1 MILKTTGGRD
11 MKFLSSSEWG
21 TESFIPNSGL
31 GRLSESGIPVTNY
44 SAYGVPAVTSV
55 IRSPADLIATMPF
68 LTYTKSAPGDDS
80 GWRARAED
88 SWQWEL
94 LHERPCEECDPF
106 QFFYDLEVSM
116 EATQNSFIQ
125 KAKLPDGQV
134 VALYVLD
141 PQRVRVYRD
150 PDDASRKLFDI
161 YISPSKIQKGLTT
174 EDILHVRGFTL
185 RPGDVAGTSLL
196 DICRDPVGSA
206 IAMQKFEGDYFR
218 NHAVPPIFFTG
229 SKNKQQAQ
237 DIADLHNAK
246 HRGAGQQWK
255 AGSLWGDTDVKIV
268 PLSMKDAM
276 FVESKNMS
284 IEDICRIWRW
294 PRALMEIG
302 EVREPTMDWNVID
315 SHMLKIYILPRL
327 RRIERAFAADPDMYF
342 GSNLY
347 GEFLTDSL
355 ERGDV
360 HSRYDA
366 YRLARQGGWV
376 TANEL
381 RAKENLPPHDG
392 GDEIQLTPVGGAVN
406 ESTQTTPPPANKP
419 STNGHQQNAD
429 IRGLLTTGE

>member
-1 MILKTTGGRD
+1 MIFKTVSGND
-11 MKFLSSSEWG
+11 MKFMSSTNEWG
-21 TESFIPNSGL
+21 TQSFIPAAGL
-31 GRLSESGIPVTNY
+31 GRISESGVPVTNLT
-44 SAYGVPAVTSV
+44 AYGIPAVASV
-55 IRSPADLIATMPF
+55 VRSPADLIASMPF
-68 LTYTKSAPGDDS
+68 VTYRKNASDPS
-80 GWRARAED
+80 LRERAQD

-116 EATQNSFIQ
+116 ETTQNSFIQ
-125 KAKLPDGQV
+125 KAKLPNGEV

-141 PQRVRVYRD
+141 PQRVRCYRD

-161 YISPSKIQKGLTT
+161 YVGPYEMKRGLTT
-174 EDILHVRGFTL
+174 DDILHVRGFTL

-196 DICRDPVGSA
+196 EICRDPIGSA

-237 DIADLHNAK
+237 DIADLHNMK
-246 HRGAGQQWK
+246 HRGVGNQWK
-255 AGSLWGDTDVKIV
+255 AGSLWGETDVKVV
-268 PLSMKDAM
+268 PISLKDAM
-276 FVESKNMS
+276 FIESKNMS

-327 RRIERAFAADPDMYF
+327 RRIERAFAADPDIYF
-342 GSNLY
+342 GTDLY
-347 GEFLTDSL
+347 GEFLTASL

-381 RAKENLPPHDG
+381 REMENFPPRPD
-392 GDEIQLTPVGGAVN
+392 GDELQVTPVGGAVN
-406 ESTQTTPPPANKP
+406 PVHTPAPAAKEAP
-419 STNGHQQNAD
+419 AAASNGHGNVD
-429 IRGLLTTGE
+429 IRGMLLADE

>member
-1 MILKTTGGRD
+1 

-21 TESFIPNSGL
+21 TESFIPS
-31 GRLSESGIPVTNY
+31 SGIGRISEAGVPVTNF
-44 SAYGVPAVTSV
+44 SAYGVPAVASV
-55 IRSPADLIATMPF
+55 IRSPADLIAAMPF
-68 LTYTKSAPGDDS
+68 VTYRQNLSDPRDS
-80 GWRARAED
+80 FRDRAED
-88 SWQWEL
+88 TWQWEL
-94 LHERPCEECDPF
+94 FHERPCDECDPF
-106 QFFYDLEVSM
+106 QFFYDLEVSL
-116 EATQNSFIQ
+116 EATQNAFIQ
-125 KAKLPDGQV
+125 KAKLRNEV

-141 PQRVRVYRD
+141 PQRVRVYCD

-161 YISPSKIQKGLTT
+161 YVGPYDVRKGLTT
-174 EDILHVRGFTL
+174 DDICHVRGFTL

-229 SKNKQQAQ
+229 SANKQQAQ

-246 HRGAGQQWK
+246 HRGAGNQWK
-255 AGSLWGDTDVKIV
+255 AGSLWGETDVKSI
-268 PLSMKDAM
+268 PISLKDAM
-276 FVESKNMS
+276 FIEAKNMS
-284 IEDICRIWRW
+284 IEDVCRIWRW
-294 PRALMEIG
+294 PRSLMEIG

-327 RRIERAFAADPDMYF
+327 RRIERAFAADPDIFY

-347 GEFLTDSL
+347 GEFLTASL

-360 HSRYDA
+360 HTRYDA

-381 RAKENLPPHDG
+381 RAMENFPPHEN
-392 GDEIQLTPVGGAVN
+392 GDELQETPVGGAVN
-406 ESTQTTPPPANKP
+406 KSTPPPDSGPIEP
-419 STNGHQQNAD
+419 SKNGHSKDLA
-429 IRGLLTTGE
+429 RRLF